1 MSADVLAEDLLSKSL
16 GDTFFVNDGTTE
28 SYETP
33 LERVE
38 CFDSDGCHAD
48 EFFVILDKPYRYCP
62 DTDLDEFVE
71 NESLRIFSE
80 FRENCKRHITNDN
93 FTYMK
98 SSNDLK
104 FIHLYE

>member
-48 EFFVILDKPYRYCP
+48 EFFCYSWQALQILSRYWSWWVCGKWIIK
-62 DTDLDEFVE
+62 D
-71 NESLRIFSE
+71 I
-80 FRENCKRHITNDN
+80 
-93 FTYMK
+93 
-98 SSNDLK
+98 
-104 FIHLYE
+104 